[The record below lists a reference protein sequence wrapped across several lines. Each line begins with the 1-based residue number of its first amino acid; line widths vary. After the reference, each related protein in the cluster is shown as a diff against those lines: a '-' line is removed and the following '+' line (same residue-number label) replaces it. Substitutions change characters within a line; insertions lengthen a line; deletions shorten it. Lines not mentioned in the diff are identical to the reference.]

1 MTACFPLA
9 VAGGGLFS
17 ISTLDWVIIVAFIAS
32 VIIVGSWAARR
43 ASKSSSDFFLSGR
56 TMPWW
61 LLGVS
66 MVACTFSCDTP
77 NLVTDI
83 VRKDGVAGNWVW
95 WAYLLTGMLTVFIY
109 AKLWRRSA
117 LDTDLGF
124 YEMRYHGKTAAVL
137 RGFRA
142 IYLGIFFNIM
152 IMATVSLA
160 AIKIG
165 QVVFGIEAKQALF
178 WSMVGV
184 AIYATLGG
192 LTGSIWADFYQYA
205 VAMAG
210 AIAAAVYVVG
220 LPEVGG
226 LSGLLTHP
234 EVKGSL
240 DFLPSLARQDFYS
253 IALPILVMPI
263 AVQWWATWYPGA
275 EPGGG
280 GYIAQRML
288 SAKSEKHAVGA
299 VMLFNFLHYAIR
311 PWPWIIVALTSLV
324 FFPMESKDARKA
336 AVAELNQPEIAA
348 AMEQLRNNPSS
359 VPEDMKARITALH
372 LKKDGLSALNKAFEG
387 RVDARFLK
395 HDICYPAMIAKTPKG
410 LLGVIIASLI
420 AAYMSTIAT
429 HLNWGSSYF
438 VFDFWKRYARPGA
451 SEKELVVVGRL
462 CMLSLLLL
470 SAVVALWMKNA
481 KDSFDILLQIG
492 AGTGLIYILRW
503 FWWRVNAITEIS
515 AMIFSFAVALFFKF
529 GLPKLDLAEGHWLT
543 ASHWQLILGVAVTT
557 VFWLVATMATP
568 PENKRVLRDFYRKVQ
583 PGGPGWKKVVDE
595 AAAEGEDIAIGKG
608 WDVPIG
614 IVCMMLGCLAVWGAL
629 FGVGSL
635 LYGRIGFGIALLV
648 AAGVSTAGVLIL
660 VNRLRMS
667 S

>member
-1 MTACFPLA
+1 MPS
-9 VAGGGLFS
+9 GGMMFN
-17 ISTLDWVIIVAFIAS
+17 ISTLDWVIIIGFIVS
-32 VIIVGSWAARR
+32 VIVIGSWAAKR

-83 VRKDGVAGNWVW
+83 VRTNGVAGNWVW
-95 WAYLLTGMLTVFIY
+95 WAYLLTGMMTVFIY

-124 YEMRYHGKTAAVL
+124 YEMRYHGKTAAFL

-142 IYLGIFFNIM
+142 IYLGVFFNIM

-165 QVVFGIEAKQALF
+165 QVVFGLDAKSALF
-178 WSMVGV
+178 YSMVGV

-205 VAMAG
+205 VAMFG
-210 AIAAAVYVVG
+210 AVAAAVYAVG
-220 LPEVGG
+220 MPEVGG
-226 LSGLLTHP
+226 LQGLLADP
-234 EVKGSL
+234 NVKESL
-240 DFLPSLARQDFYS
+240 HFLPSLARQDFAA
-253 IALPILVMPI
+253 IALPLLVMPI
-263 AVQWWATWYPGA
+263 AIQWWATWYPGA

-288 SAKSEKHAVGA
+288 SAKNEKHAVGA
-299 VMLFNFLHYAIR
+299 VMLFNFLHYAVR
-311 PWPWIIVALTSLV
+311 PWPWIIVALSSLV
-324 FFPMESKDARKA
+324 FFPMEPKSERQA
-336 AVAELNQPEIAA
+336 AVAELNQITAQIKANPAAETPEVKAQIAA
-348 AMEQLRNNPSS
+348 L
-359 VPEDMKARITALH
+359 T
-372 LKKDGLSALNKAFEG
+372 LKKDGLTALNKAYAG
-387 RVDARFLK
+387 KVDAQFLK
-395 HDICYPAMIAKTPKG
+395 HDICYPAMISKMPKG

-438 VFDFWKRYARPGA
+438 VFDFWKRYARPQA
-451 SEKELVVVGRL
+451 KEKELVLVGRL
-462 CMLSLLLL
+462 CMLSLLIL

-503 FWWRVNAITEIS
+503 FWWRVNAMTEIT
-515 AMIFSFAVALFFKF
+515 AMIFSFVVALFFKF
-529 GLPKLDLAEGHWLT
+529 GLPQLGLPEGHWLT
-543 ASHWQLILGVAVTT
+543 TSHWQLIVGVGATTIVWLAVTLMT
-557 VFWLVATMATP
+557 Q
-568 PENKRVLRDFYRKVQ
+568 PENKTVLREFYRKVQ
-583 PGGPGWKKVVDE
+583 PGGPGWAKVIRD
-595 AAAEGEDIAIGKG
+595 AQAEGDMIVTDKG
-608 WDVPIG
+608 WDLPVG
-614 IVCMMLGCLAVWGAL
+614 ILCMAVGCLTIWSSL
-629 FGVGSL
+629 FSVGSFV
-635 LYGRIGFGIALLV
+635 YGSMRNGLAL
-648 AAGVSTAGVLIL
+648 AGVAVVSVLL
-660 VNRLRMS
+660 LMKLLTKLRFH
-667 S
+667 

>member
-1 MTACFPLA
+1 MTLIPLA
-9 VAGGGLFS
+9 VAGGGLFN
-17 ISTLDWVIIVAFIAS
+17 ISLLDWVIIVGFIAS
-32 VIIVGSWAARR
+32 VIVIGSWAAKR
-43 ASKSSSDFFLSGR
+43 AGKSSSDFFLSGR

-83 VRKDGVAGNWVW
+83 VRKDGVAGNWIW
-95 WAYLLTGMLTVFIY
+95 WAYLLTGMMTVFIY

-124 YEMRYHGKTAAVL
+124 YEMRYHGKPAAFL

-142 IYLGIFFNIM
+142 LYLGIFFNIM

-165 QVVFGIEAKQALF
+165 QVIFGIEPKQALF

-184 AIYATLGG
+184 AVYATLGG

-205 VAMAG
+205 IAMIG

-220 LPEVGG
+220 MPEVGG
-226 LSGLLTHP
+226 LSGLFAHS
-234 EVKGSL
+234 EVRESL
-240 DFLPSLARQDFYS
+240 HFLPSLAQQDFYS
-253 IALPILVMPI
+253 IALPILIMPI
-263 AVQWWATWYPGA
+263 AIQWWATWYPGA

-288 SAKSEKHAVGA
+288 SAKNEKHAVGA
-299 VMLFNFLHYAIR
+299 VMLFNFLHYAVR

-324 FFPMESKDARKA
+324 FFPMESKQVRQA
-336 AVAELNQPEIAA
+336 AVVELNQIA
-348 AMEQLRNNPSS
+348 EQARANPASAQTD
-359 VPEDMKARITALH
+359 ETKARIAALN
-372 LKKDGLSALNKAFEG
+372 LQKDGLTALNKAYAG
-387 RVDARFLK
+387 RVDPQFLK
-395 HDICYPAMIAKTPKG
+395 HDICYPAMISKVPKG
-410 LLGVIIASLI
+410 LLGVIVASLI

-438 VFDFWKRYARPGA
+438 VFDFWKRYARPDAG
-451 SEKELVVVGRL
+451 EKELVVVGRL

-470 SAVVALWMKNA
+470 SAGVALWMKNA

-503 FWWRVNAITEIS
+503 FWWRVNALTEIS
-515 AMIFSFAVALFFKF
+515 AMVFSFAVALFFKF
-529 GLPKLDLAEGHWLT
+529 GLPNMGLAEGHWMT
-543 ASHWQLILGVAVTT
+543 TSHWQLILGVGVTSA
-557 VFWLVATMATP
+557 FWILVTFVTP
-568 PENKRVLRDFYRKVQ
+568 HEDQRTLRDFYRKVQ
-583 PGGPGWKKVVDE
+583 PGGPGWKKVVEE
-595 AAAEGEDIAIGKG
+595 AAAEGENIVTDQG
-608 WDVPIG
+608 WDLPVG
-614 IVCMMLGCLAVWGAL
+614 LLCMAAGCLTIWSSL
-629 FGVGSL
+629 FAVGSL
-635 LYGRIGFGIALLV
+635 LYGNMLTGILLAAV
-648 AAGVSTAGVLIL
+648 AIFSVWGLMKMMS
-660 VNRLRMS
+660 RLRFH
-667 S
+667 

>member
-1 MTACFPLA
+1 MTGIPLA
-9 VAGGGLFS
+9 AAGGGLFS
-17 ISTLDWVIIVAFIAS
+17 ISSLDWVIIVGFIAS
-32 VIIVGSWAARR
+32 VIIIGSWAAKR

-66 MVACTFSCDTP
+66 MVAGTFSCDTP

-95 WAYLLTGMLTVFIY
+95 WAYLLTGMMTVFIY

-124 YEMRYHGKTAAVL
+124 YEMRYHGKTAAFL

-165 QVVFGIEAKQALF
+165 QVVFGIDAKQALF

-205 VAMAG
+205 VAMVG
-210 AIAAAVYVVG
+210 AIAAAVYAVK

-226 LSGLLTHP
+226 LSGLFAHA
-234 EVKGSL
+234 EVRDSL
-240 DFLPSLARQDFYS
+240 NFLPSLAQQDFMAV
-253 IALPILVMPI
+253 ALPILIMPI
-263 AVQWWATWYPGA
+263 AVQWWSTWYPGA

-288 SAKSEKHAVGA
+288 SAKNERHAVGA
-299 VMLFNFLHYAIR
+299 VMLFNFLHYAVR
-311 PWPWIIVALTSLV
+311 PWPWILVALASLV
-324 FFPMESKDARKA
+324 FFPMEPKAERRAAAAELNEPAVAA
-336 AVAELNQPEIAA
+336 AVAQLHSNPAA
-348 AMEQLRNNPSS
+348 
-359 VPEDMKARITALH
+359 VPDGMKARIAALN
-372 LKKDGLSALNKAFEG
+372 LKKEGLTALNKAYEG
-387 RVDARFLK
+387 RVDPRFLK
-395 HDICYPAMIAKTPKG
+395 HDICYPAMIAKMPKG
-410 LLGVIIASLI
+410 LLGIIIASLI

-438 VFDFWKRYARPGA
+438 VFDFWKRYAHPKA
-451 SEKELVVVGRL
+451 TEKELVVVGRL

-470 SAVVALWMKNA
+470 SAVVALWMRNA

-503 FWWRVNAITEIS
+503 FWWRINALTEIS
-515 AMIFSFAVALFFKF
+515 AMVFSFAVALFFKF
-529 GLPKLDLAEGHWLT
+529 GLPKLGLPEGHWLST
-543 ASHWQLILGVAVTT
+543 SHWQLIVGVGITT
-557 VFWLVATMATP
+557 VVWVCVTLATP
-568 PENKRVLRDFYRKVQ
+568 GENKRVLRDFYKRVQ
-583 PGGPGWKKVVDE
+583 PGGPGWQKVVDE
-595 AAAEGEDIAIGKG
+595 ARADGEDIVTDKG
-608 WDVPIG
+608 WDLPVG
-614 IVCMMLGCLAVWGAL
+614 ILCMMLGCLVVWGSL
-629 FGVGSL
+629 FSIGNL
-635 LYGRIGFGIALLV
+635 LYGQAARGAIFGAAAAVALVGLMNLSRRI
-648 AAGVSTAGVLIL
+648 
-660 VNRLRMS
+660 RMQ
-667 S
+667 